1 MTDEFVLV
9 DYRKAI
15 RDLDDDAS
23 LYKDLL
29 DCWFS
34 EIQLDKAVLE
44 KLCQKEDLSEAAA
57 YVHRVKG
64 AAGSLGAHALFETA
78 QKTENLLRGKTQG
91 NVQEYIEELLSVYD
105 STEKEFTLIRTRF

>member
-1 MTDEFVLV
+1 MTNEFVLV
-9 DYRKAI
+9 DYKKAI
-15 RDLDDDAS
+15 RDLDNDVS

-34 EIQLDKAVLE
+34 EIQLDKAALE

-91 NVQEYIEELLSVYD
+91 NVREHIEELLSVYD
-105 STEKEFTLIRTRF
+105 STEKEFKLIRMRF

>member
-1 MTDEFVLV
+1 MLS
-9 DYRKAI
+9 
-15 RDLDDDAS
+15 DLMSADAFHE
-23 LYKDLL
+23 LAFLKDLL

-34 EIQLDKAVLE
+34 EIQLDKAALE

-78 QKTENLLRGKTQG
+78 QKTENFLRGKTQG

-105 STEKEFTLIRTRF
+105 STEKEFKLIRMRF